1 MSAPVIQANT
11 SLVRNG
17 DFREG
22 LTQWIKGPINPSWLG
37 TEADGNYPEGPIRYL
52 TAGNGSSVSQL
63 IDVPKDYSE
72 HARYALSFLYETTH
86 TRDGWLVIS
95 IERESGAPEPQVI
108 PLPPRN
114 SQEDGQPLAFR
125 PIRLEVDLTLALRK
139 DDKIR
144 VSVFSPENDNPHDYS
159 SRVCITRI
167 KLLLHL
173 EPLALEHLTVDGQ
186 LLPPERPLYL
196 CLGAS
201 GSLQHSLGFV
211 PVANNSWLDTQAALF
226 SEDNPLDAIVT
237 TPRLGEDH
245 PLDSEWLIDC
255 PLIDGDGPHLFSLTL
270 FNQYTAEA
278 YPIPVSLGHHRLAFR
293 EVREAAYYPVFE
305 YGQGV
310 RLGVQVVSHYTGQA
324 LSGLTVN
331 WGLQGQQP
339 KKFVVTDN
347 EGWAWFDF
355 QPESADLFVIEA
367 SVQSLYYASGR
378 LTQALNVRVLA
389 TDPWKEVMAIVDGI
403 EAPWNEKTG
412 YPNRGSRY
420 PVVLKLP
427 DDSPLQGTDLWLQ
440 SQGDSLDQLG
450 VTVSPALDELVPVTD
465 ISPVWTLD
473 CDDRLDGRFDL
484 SLGCSKLLLASGKK
498 PMSLTRNEV
507 RIGGVQEANK
517 FPIVDENESVLLR
530 VQVVHV
536 GSGDPVINA
545 LVDWVGPDGTEST
558 VTGAGGWA
566 SFWYTPRNAGDQVI
580 TARVKAHPDALAVE
594 RPFNVNALA
603 SSPWRTEVKIFL
615 DDVEVDRVALGVLCW
630 RGQLHTLKVE
640 PVAGSQ
646 LIGKSMRLNWRGT
659 APAIGLVPSDLGVPR
674 PLPSGG
680 LEWTFSSQMAT
691 SLSSLFELE
700 LHSDGLSS
708 PRELFGRLISPDLAD
723 EMSVVLDQIP
733 ATIGN
738 QTLYPCLGALHRF
751 NVLPHALSPLTG
763 LQVILHWSGTPP
775 AELGATVEP
784 ELNAP
789 QVISDGGALWRL
801 GFELSEQNGRFSLA
815 LELPQLGWT
824 STVNEMDLGHHKLRI
839 EALRGAAVD
848 PVAGQD
854 LAWMWVQVFS
864 AFTGQPVQRAPVS
877 WTATGA
883 ASIVETD
890 ADGWAGYGFA
900 PSVAQQYDV
909 DALVVSPYDGYQ
921 ETRSTTVT
929 ALASDPWEGLM
940 VSFDQQTPQ
949 PWGAKTYFPRRKGE
963 HLIELSAQEGSPLFG
978 QDLTLGL
985 TGTGPAELGVS
996 FVPAALGI
1004 PQWFSS
1010 VGLRYTVKGG
1020 DLKDGSFALRLS
1032 ASRLAKLSPA
1042 NAMSLGEGSQV
1053 VKIIANN
1060 RAHLV
1065 LDWEQ
1070 ELYEQ
1075 VTVVSVISGKPMH
1088 NLTVTW
1094 RSPDLGIV
1102 ISRTDYYGV
1111 AKIRFTPLTPG
1122 AAELTVTAGDEWYSE
1137 AISLPFTVNEPRKIQ
1152 ALVSPQSSGYPGKE
1166 VSATA
1171 TVVSARTGE
1180 PLSGVEVMW
1189 EYTGV
1194 SLAPT
1199 MTNADGVATVLFKL
1213 PMNSD
1218 ALMASVRGGVGG
1230 WDVAQLLITVLADE
1244 PVLEDI
1250 NSDTPTIRLGD
1261 NVIAWVKVVGRNGG
1275 VEMEN
1280 VEVTWRFPDQVLL
1293 PSSSDKNGIAS
1304 VMFRP
1309 DKLGTY
1315 DLTATLE
1322 SSNPSSVARVTIME
1336 AWHVEITELTPS
1348 GGNYYPIGGYPTV
1361 RAIVASKFTQQPAQG
1376 IEVFWFRNLSSA
1388 APATH
1393 TNLDGL
1399 ASKNFGPLA
1408 AGETR
1413 IRAQVRDPQGNVLSE
1428 KYCDLI
1434 AMNRPWPVN
1443 Q

>member
-11 SLVRNG
+11 SLVRDG
-17 DFREG
+17 EFREG
-22 LTQWIKGPINPSWLG
+22 FTQWSKGPINQLWLG
-37 TEADGNYPEGPIRYL
+37 TEVDGNYPEGPIRYL
-52 TAGNGSSVSQL
+52 TAGNGSSVSQV
-63 IDVPKDYSE
+63 IDVPKDFSE

-86 TRDGWLVIS
+86 TRAGRLEIS
-95 IERESGAPEPQVI
+95 IERESEAPEPQVI

-139 DDKIR
+139 DEKIR
-144 VSVFSPENDNPHDYS
+144 VSVFSPENDNPNDYA

-173 EPLALEHLTVDGQ
+173 GPLALEHLTVDGQ

-226 SEDNPLDAIVT
+226 SENNPEAIVT
-237 TPRLGEDH
+237 TPGLGTDH

-355 QPESADLFVIEA
+355 QPASADLFVIEA
-367 SVQSLYYASGR
+367 SVESLYYASGR

-389 TDPWKEVMAIVDGI
+389 TDPWKDVMAVVDGI

-427 DDSPLQGTDLWLQ
+427 ADSPLQGTDLWLQ
-440 SQGDSLDQLG
+440 SEGDSLDQLG
-450 VTVSPALDELVPVTD
+450 VTVSPALDEPVPITD

-484 SLGCSKLLLASGKK
+484 LLGCSKLLLASGKK
-498 PMSLTRNEV
+498 PMSLARNEV

-545 LVDWVGPDGTEST
+545 LVDWVGPDGTVST
-558 VTGAGGWA
+558 VTGAGGWG
-566 SFWYTPRNAGDQVI
+566 SVQYTPQRAGVQTI
-580 TARVKAHPDALAVE
+580 IARVRAHPDAVPVE
-594 RPFNVNALA
+594 HLFTVNALA
-603 SSPWRTEVKIFL
+603 SSPWRSVAKIFL
-615 DDVEVDRVALGVLCW
+615 DGNEVDRVALGVLCW
-630 RGQLHTLKVE
+630 RGQTHTLKVE
-640 PVAGSQ
+640 PVGNSLVGQ
-646 LIGKSMRLNWRGT
+646 PMSLNWRGVD
-659 APAIGLVPSDLGVPR
+659 PDIGLVPSNIGVPR

-691 SLSSLFELE
+691 SVSSLFELE
-700 LHSDGLSS
+700 LHSDALSS

-751 NVLPHALSPLTG
+751 KVLPHALSPLTG

-775 AELGATVEP
+775 AELGATVDP

-789 QVISDGGALWRL
+789 QVISDGGALWCL
-801 GFELSEQNGRFSLA
+801 DFKFSEQNGRFSLA
-815 LELPQLGWT
+815 VELPQLGWT
-824 STVNEMDLGHHKLRI
+824 STVNEMELGHHKLRI

-864 AFTGQPVQRAPVS
+864 AFTGQPVQHAPVS

-909 DALVVSPYDGYQ
+909 DALVVSLYDGYQ

-963 HLIELSAQEGSPLFG
+963 HLIELSAQEGSPLFD

-985 TGTGPAELGVS
+985 TGTGPGELGVS

-1010 VGLRYTVKGG
+1010 EGLRYTAKGG

-1053 VKIIANN
+1053 VKITANN
-1060 RAHLV
+1060 RV
-1065 LDWEQ
+1065 QQTLDWEQ

-1075 VTVVSVISGKPMH
+1075 VTVVSVISGKPMR

-1094 RSPDLGIV
+1094 RSPDLGV
-1102 ISRTDYYGV
+1102 VTSRTDFYGV
-1111 AKIRFTPLTPG
+1111 AKIRFTPMTPG
-1122 AAELTVTAGDEWYSE
+1122 AAELTATVGDEWYSD

-1152 ALVSPQSSGYPGKE
+1152 ALVSPQSSGYPGQE

-1189 EYTGV
+1189 ELAGV

-1199 MTNADGVATVLFKL
+1199 MTGIDGVATVWFKL

-1218 ALMASVRGGVGG
+1218 ALMASVQGGVGG
-1230 WDVAQLLITVLADE
+1230 WDVAHLLFS
-1244 PVLEDI
+1244 VLEDELVI
-1250 NSDTPTIRLGD
+1250 EKIVCDEPTVYLGD
-1261 NVIAWVKVVGRNGG
+1261 NANAGVFVVTRHHGLA
-1275 VEMEN
+1275 MEN
-1280 VEVTWRFPDQVLL
+1280 IDVAWSFPGL
-1293 PSSSDKNGIAS
+1293 
-1304 VMFRP
+1304 
-1309 DKLGTY
+1309 
-1315 DLTATLE
+1315 
-1322 SSNPSSVARVTIME
+1322 
-1336 AWHVEITELTPS
+1336 ELTPS
-1348 GGNYYPIGGYPTV
+1348 STDANGFTSVEFKPRALGEHDLTV
-1361 RAIVASKFTQQPAQG
+1361 VVGKQNPDSKVQRF
-1376 IEVFWFRNLSSA
+1376 S
-1388 APATH
+1388 
-1393 TNLDGL
+1393 
-1399 ASKNFGPLA
+1399 
-1408 AGETR
+1408 
-1413 IRAQVRDPQGNVLSE
+1413 VRDPVTSPDHATITEIHASRNPIRVQDYAQIRVRVMSTVVQLPLPGRRVVWKVLNAQNTTVTDHDGWVGVS
-1428 KYCDLI
+1428 YRAYQPGTLI
-1434 AMNRPWPVN
+1434 FTFEVQNPGGGIERGSLSITVN
-1443 Q
+1443 S

>member
-17 DFREG
+17 DFGEG

-37 TEADGNYPEGPIRYL
+37 TESDSYEGTTIRYL
-52 TAGNGSSVSQL
+52 VAGNESSVSQL
-63 IDVPKDYSE
+63 IDVPKDFRPD
-72 HARYALSFLYETTH
+72 ARYVLSFLYETRH
-86 TRDGWLVIS
+86 PDAGRLVIN
-95 IERESGAPEPQVI
+95 IEGETEELVI
-108 PLPPRN
+108 PLPPGSRRD
-114 SQEDGQPLAFR
+114 SREDQARLAAGLPLEFR
-125 PIRLEVDLTLALRK
+125 PIRHEVELTLPLERHH
-139 DDKIR
+139 KIR
-144 VSVFSPENDNPHDYS
+144 VSVFSPQNDPNDYVS
-159 SRVCITRI
+159 MVCITRI
-167 KLLLHL
+167 QVLLHL
-173 EPLALEHLTVDGQ
+173 GPLALQQLILDGQ
-186 LLPPERPLYL
+186 LLPPARPLYL

-201 GSLQHSLGFV
+201 GSLQHSLGFEPV
-211 PVANNSWLDTQAALF
+211 PDNAWLDTQAALT

-355 QPESADLFVIEA
+355 QPTRADLFVIEA

-389 TDPWKEVMAIVDGI
+389 TDPWKDVMAVVDGI
-403 EAPWNEKTG
+403 EAPWNENTG

-440 SQGDSLDQLG
+440 SEGDSLDQLG
-450 VTVSPALDELVPVTD
+450 VTVSPALDEPVPVTD
-465 ISPVWTLD
+465 ISPVWALD

-484 SLGCSKLLLASGKK
+484 LLGCSKLLLASGKK
-498 PMSLTRNEV
+498 PMSLARNEV

-545 LVDWVGPDGTEST
+545 LVDWVGPDGTVST

-566 SFWYTPRNAGDQVI
+566 NCWYTPRNAGDQVI
-580 TARVKAHPDALAVE
+580 IASVKAHPDALAVE
-594 RPFNVNALA
+594 RSFNVQALA
-603 SSPWRTEVKIFL
+603 NSPWRTEVKIFL

-646 LIGKSMRLNWRGT
+646 LIGKSMILNWRGT
-659 APAIGLVPSDLGVPR
+659 APAIGLVSSDLGVPR

-723 EMSVVLDQIP
+723 EMNVVLDQIP

-751 NVLPHALSPLTG
+751 NVLPHALNPLTG

-775 AELGATVEP
+775 AELGATVDP

-789 QVISDGGALWRL
+789 QVISDGGALWCL
-801 GFELSEQNGRFSLA
+801 DFKFSEQNGRFSLA
-815 LELPQLGWT
+815 VELPQLGWV
-824 STVNEMDLGHHKLRI
+824 STVNQMELGHYKLRI

-864 AFTGQPVQRAPVS
+864 AFTGQPVEHALVT
-877 WTATGA
+877 WVATGA

-909 DALVVSPYDGYQ
+909 DALVVSLYDGYQ
-921 ETRSTTVT
+921 DTRSTTVT

-940 VSFDQQTPQ
+940 VSFDQQSPQ

-963 HLIELSAQEGSPLFG
+963 HLIELSAQEGSPLFD

-985 TGTGPAELGVS
+985 TGTGPGELGVS

-1004 PQWFSS
+1004 PQWFSN

-1075 VTVVSVISGKPMH
+1075 VTVVSVISGKPMRH
-1088 NLTVTW
+1088 LTVTW
-1094 RSPDLGIV
+1094 RSPDLGV
-1102 ISRTDYYGV
+1102 VTLRTDYYGV
-1111 AKIRFTPLTPG
+1111 AKIRFTPRTPG
-1122 AAELTVTAGDEWYSE
+1122 AAELTATVGDEWYSE

-1152 ALVSPQSSGYPGKE
+1152 ALVSPQSSGYPEEE

-1189 EYTGV
+1189 GYTGV

-1199 MTNADGVATVLFKL
+1199 MTNADGVATVWFKL
-1213 PMNSD
+1213 PTSSD

-1244 PVLEDI
+1244 PVIEKIVCDE
-1250 NSDTPTIRLGD
+1250 PTVYLGD
-1261 NVIAWVKVVGRNGG
+1261 NANAGVFVVTRHHGLA
-1275 VEMEN
+1275 MEN
-1280 VEVTWRFPDQVLL
+1280 IDVAWSFPGL
-1293 PSSSDKNGIAS
+1293 
-1304 VMFRP
+1304 
-1309 DKLGTY
+1309 
-1315 DLTATLE
+1315 
-1322 SSNPSSVARVTIME
+1322 
-1336 AWHVEITELTPS
+1336 ELTPS
-1348 GGNYYPIGGYPTV
+1348 STDANG
-1361 RAIVASKFTQQPAQG
+1361 FTSVEFKP
-1376 IEVFWFRNLSSA
+1376 RSL
-1388 APATH
+1388 
-1393 TNLDGL
+1393 
-1399 ASKNFGPLA
+1399 
-1408 AGETR
+1408 GEHDLTAVVGSQNPDLKALR
-1413 IRAQVRDPQGNVLSE
+1413 FSVRDPVTSPDHATITEIHARNPIRVLDYVQIRVSVMSTVVQQPIPGRRVVWKALNAE
-1428 KYCDLI
+1428 TTLVTDHDGWVGVTYRAYQPGALTFMFEVQNPGGGVERRSLSI
-1434 AMNRPWPVN
+1434 TVN
-1443 Q
+1443 P

>member
-11 SLVRNG
+11 SLVRDG
-17 DFREG
+17 EFREG
-22 LTQWIKGPINPSWLG
+22 FTQWSKGPINQLWLG
-37 TEADGNYPEGPIRYL
+37 TEVDGNYPEGPIRYL
-52 TAGNGSSVSQL
+52 TAGNGSSVSQV
-63 IDVPKDYSE
+63 IDVPKDFSE

-86 TRDGWLVIS
+86 TRAGRLEIS
-95 IERESGAPEPQVI
+95 IERESEAPEPQVI

-139 DDKIR
+139 DEKIR
-144 VSVFSPENDNPHDYS
+144 VSVFSPENDNPNDYA

-173 EPLALEHLTVDGQ
+173 GPLALEHLTVDGQ

-226 SEDNPLDAIVT
+226 SENNPQEAIVT
-237 TPRLGEDH
+237 TPGLGTDH

-355 QPESADLFVIEA
+355 QPASADLFVIEA
-367 SVQSLYYASGR
+367 SVESLYYASGR

-389 TDPWKEVMAIVDGI
+389 TDPWKDVMAVVDGI

-427 DDSPLQGTDLWLQ
+427 ADSPLQGTDLWLQ
-440 SQGDSLDQLG
+440 SEGDSLDQLG
-450 VTVSPALDELVPVTD
+450 VTVSPALDEPVPITD

-484 SLGCSKLLLASGKK
+484 LLGCSKLLLASGKK
-498 PMSLTRNEV
+498 PMSLARNEV

-545 LVDWVGPDGTEST
+545 LVDWVGPDGTVST
-558 VTGAGGWA
+558 VTGAGGWG
-566 SFWYTPRNAGDQVI
+566 SVQYTPQRAGVQTI
-580 TARVKAHPDALAVE
+580 IARVRAHPDAVPVE
-594 RPFNVNALA
+594 HLFTVNALA
-603 SSPWRTEVKIFL
+603 SSPWRSVAKIFL
-615 DDVEVDRVALGVLCW
+615 DGNEVDRVALGVLCW
-630 RGQLHTLKVE
+630 RGQTHTLKVE
-640 PVAGSQ
+640 PVGNSLVGQ
-646 LIGKSMRLNWRGT
+646 PMSLNWRGVD
-659 APAIGLVPSDLGVPR
+659 PDIGLVPSNIGVPR

-691 SLSSLFELE
+691 SVSSLFELE
-700 LHSDGLSS
+700 LHSDALSS

-751 NVLPHALSPLTG
+751 KVLPHALSPLTG

-775 AELGATVEP
+775 AELGATVDP

-789 QVISDGGALWRL
+789 QVISDGGALWCL
-801 GFELSEQNGRFSLA
+801 DFKFSEQNGRFSLA
-815 LELPQLGWT
+815 VELPQLGWT
-824 STVNEMDLGHHKLRI
+824 STVNEMELGHHKLRI

-864 AFTGQPVQRAPVS
+864 AFTGQPVQHAPVS

-909 DALVVSPYDGYQ
+909 DALVVSLYDGYQ

-963 HLIELSAQEGSPLFG
+963 HLIELSAQEGSPLFD

-985 TGTGPAELGVS
+985 TGTGPGELGVS

-1010 VGLRYTVKGG
+1010 EGLRYTAKGG

-1053 VKIIANN
+1053 VKITANN
-1060 RAHLV
+1060 RV
-1065 LDWEQ
+1065 QQTLDWEQ

-1075 VTVVSVISGKPMH
+1075 VTVVSVISGKPMR

-1094 RSPDLGIV
+1094 RSPDLGV
-1102 ISRTDYYGV
+1102 VTSRTDFYGV
-1111 AKIRFTPLTPG
+1111 AKIRFTPMTPG
-1122 AAELTVTAGDEWYSE
+1122 AAELTATVGDEWYSD

-1152 ALVSPQSSGYPGKE
+1152 ALVSPQSSGYPGQE

-1189 EYTGV
+1189 ELAGV

-1199 MTNADGVATVLFKL
+1199 MTGIDGVATVWFKL

-1218 ALMASVRGGVGG
+1218 ALMASVQGGVGG
-1230 WDVAQLLITVLADE
+1230 WDVAHLLFS
-1244 PVLEDI
+1244 VLEDELVI
-1250 NSDTPTIRLGD
+1250 EKIVCDEPTVYLGD
-1261 NVIAWVKVVGRNGG
+1261 NANAGVFVVTRHHGLA
-1275 VEMEN
+1275 MEN
-1280 VEVTWRFPDQVLL
+1280 IDVAWSFPGL
-1293 PSSSDKNGIAS
+1293 
-1304 VMFRP
+1304 
-1309 DKLGTY
+1309 
-1315 DLTATLE
+1315 
-1322 SSNPSSVARVTIME
+1322 
-1336 AWHVEITELTPS
+1336 ELTPS
-1348 GGNYYPIGGYPTV
+1348 STDANGFTSVEFKPRALGEHDLTV
-1361 RAIVASKFTQQPAQG
+1361 VVGKQNPDSKVQRF
-1376 IEVFWFRNLSSA
+1376 S
-1388 APATH
+1388 
-1393 TNLDGL
+1393 
-1399 ASKNFGPLA
+1399 
-1408 AGETR
+1408 
-1413 IRAQVRDPQGNVLSE
+1413 VRDPVTSPDHATITEIHASRNPIRVQDYAQIRVRVMSTVVQLPLPGRRVVWKVLNAQNTTVTDHDGWVGVS
-1428 KYCDLI
+1428 YRAYQPGTLI
-1434 AMNRPWPVN
+1434 FTFEVQNPGGGIERGSLSITVN
-1443 Q
+1443 S

>member
-37 TEADGNYPEGPIRYL
+37 TESDGNYPEGPIRYL

-86 TRDGWLVIS
+86 TRAGRLEIS

-144 VSVFSPENDNPHDYS
+144 VSVFSPENDNPNDYA

-173 EPLALEHLTVDGQ
+173 GPLALEHLTVDGQ

-211 PVANNSWLDTQAALF
+211 PVANNTWLDTQAALF
-226 SEDNPLDAIVT
+226 SENNPQEAIVT
-237 TPRLGEDH
+237 TPGLGTDH

-355 QPESADLFVIEA
+355 QPASADLFVIEA

-389 TDPWKEVMAIVDGI
+389 TDPWKDVMAVVDGI

-450 VTVSPALDELVPVTD
+450 VTVSPALDEPVSVID
-465 ISPVWTLD
+465 SAPVWMLE
-473 CDDRLDGRFDL
+473 CEDRLDGRFDL

-498 PMSLTRNEV
+498 PMSLARNEV

-536 GSGDPVINA
+536 GSGDSVINA
-545 LVDWVGPDGTEST
+545 LVDWVGPDETVST

-566 SFWYTPRNAGDQVI
+566 NFWYTPRNAGDQVI
-580 TARVKAHPDALAVE
+580 IASVKAHPDALAVE
-594 RPFNVNALA
+594 RSFNVKALA
-603 SSPWRTEVKIFL
+603 NSPWRTEVKIFL

-640 PVAGSQ
+640 PVAASQ
-646 LIGKSMRLNWRGT
+646 LIGKSMILNWRGT

-691 SLSSLFELE
+691 SVSSLFELE
-700 LHSDGLSS
+700 LHSDALSS
-708 PRELFGRLISPDLAD
+708 PRELFGRLISPDLVD

-775 AELGATVEP
+775 AELGATVDP

-789 QVISDGGALWRL
+789 QVISDGGALWCL
-801 GFELSEQNGRFSLA
+801 DFKFSEQNGRFSLA
-815 LELPQLGWT
+815 VELPQLGWT
-824 STVNEMDLGHHKLRI
+824 STVNEMELGHHKLRI
-839 EALRGAAVD
+839 GALREAAVD

-864 AFTGQPVQRAPVS
+864 AFTGQPVQHAPVS

-883 ASIVETD
+883 GSIVETD

-921 ETRSTTVT
+921 DTSSTTVT

-963 HLIELSAQEGSPLFG
+963 HLIELLAQEGSPLFG

-1042 NAMSLGEGSQV
+1042 NAMSLGEGTQV

-1075 VTVVSVISGKPMH
+1075 VTVVSVISGKPMRH
-1088 NLTVTW
+1088 LTVTW
-1094 RSPDLGIV
+1094 RSPDLGV
-1102 ISRTDYYGV
+1102 VTLRTDYYGV

-1122 AAELTVTAGDEWYSE
+1122 AAELTVTVGDEWYSE

-1152 ALVSPQSSGYPGKE
+1152 ALVSPQSSGYPGEE

-1171 TVVSARTGE
+1171 TVVSVRTGE

-1189 EYTGV
+1189 ALAGV

-1199 MTNADGVATVLFKL
+1199 MTGIDGVATVWFKL

-1218 ALMASVRGGVGG
+1218 ALMASVQGGVGG
-1230 WDVAQLLITVLADE
+1230 WDVAHLLFS
-1244 PVLEDI
+1244 VLEDELVI
-1250 NSDTPTIRLGD
+1250 EKIVCDEPTVYLGD
-1261 NVIAWVKVVGRNGG
+1261 NANAGVFVVTRHHGLA
-1275 VEMEN
+1275 MEN
-1280 VEVTWRFPDQVLL
+1280 IDVAWSFPGL
-1293 PSSSDKNGIAS
+1293 
-1304 VMFRP
+1304 
-1309 DKLGTY
+1309 
-1315 DLTATLE
+1315 
-1322 SSNPSSVARVTIME
+1322 
-1336 AWHVEITELTPS
+1336 ELTPS
-1348 GGNYYPIGGYPTV
+1348 STDANGFTSVEFKPRSLGEHDLTV
-1361 RAIVASKFTQQPAQG
+1361 VVGKQNPDSKVQRF
-1376 IEVFWFRNLSSA
+1376 S
-1388 APATH
+1388 
-1393 TNLDGL
+1393 
-1399 ASKNFGPLA
+1399 
-1408 AGETR
+1408 
-1413 IRAQVRDPQGNVLSE
+1413 VRDPVTSPDHATITEIHASRNPIRVQDYAQIRVRVMSTVVQLPLPGRRVVWKVLNAQNTTVTDHDGWVGVS
-1428 KYCDLI
+1428 YRAYQPGTLI
-1434 AMNRPWPVN
+1434 FTFEVQNPGGGVERGSLSITVN
-1443 Q
+1443 S